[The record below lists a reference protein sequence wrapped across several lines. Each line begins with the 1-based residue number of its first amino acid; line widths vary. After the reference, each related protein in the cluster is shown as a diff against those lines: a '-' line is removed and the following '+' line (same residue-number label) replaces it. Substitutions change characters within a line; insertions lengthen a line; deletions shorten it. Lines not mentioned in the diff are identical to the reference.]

1 MGIQSHKP
9 ESTDSEECKHY
20 EHAPTGH
27 TNDVDDLN
35 ALGYKSELH
44 RNRSMFTLLFQSL
57 AIAAVICLTQLMHPA
72 LNTDVC

>member
-1 MGIQSHKP
+1 LFIGYLIMGMQLNKP

-27 TNDVDDLN
+27 INDVEDLN
-35 ALGYKSELH
+35 AFGYASELR

-57 AIAAVICLTQLMHPA
+57 AIAAVKTPSQLK
-72 LNTDVC
+72 